1 MLLFFSFFLIHRGFG
16 FELLFIQL
24 VWSWRA
30 KVSDVVIAL
39 ALPVKHQTPFE
50 LGLSS
55 IYPLLMFFPRWY
67 SSLPMMML
75 IPPWCFSADDVDD
88 RLRWLIAAAWPDRS
102 SMARKL
108 APATISPP
116 SAPPPTWGVGVPP
129 PPIWGHLLHVGT
141 STNMGAHPPPWGY
154 LLPTRGH
161 FHQHGST
168 YYHRGIFISKSL
180 KY

>member
-116 SAPPPTWGVGVPP
+116 SAPPP
-129 PPIWGHLLHVGT
+129 PIWGHLLHVGT

>member
-16 FELLFIQL
+16 FELFFIQL

-30 KVSDVVIAL
+30 KVSDVVTAL

-75 IPPWCFSADDVDD
+75 IPPRFLISADDVDD

-141 STNMGAHPPPWGY
+141 STNTRALPPTWGH
-154 LLPTRGH
+154 LLP
-161 FHQHGST
+161 S
-168 YYHRGIFISKSL
+168 RGILISKSL